1 MRRLF
6 LAALAAASL
15 AIVSDA
21 YSQAQQNFTLINRSG
36 QQIDEVYVS
45 ATSQNQWGR
54 DILGDGVMPSGTRRN
69 ITFPQRTRACRFDL
83 KVVFRGGEPA
93 EARNLD
99 LCSISN
105 VTVGGGGRSASI
117 KDTAPGDPGVG
128 SPGLIPGC
136 TFKGF
141 GRRFQA
147 EQQRQEETNVADR
160 GLMDRD
166 RQNDEAADV
175 EAVQLV
181 LSKQDIGEPEDE
193 IASAQDRRE
202 GEALLISIIPHRSP
216 GDEDGSEEHGNQ
228 CQDTNHTATHTSGDE
243 LVVEVVIGGTS

>member
-69 ITFPQRTRACRFDL
+69 ITFPQRTRACSFDL
-83 KVVFRGGEPA
+83 KVVFRGGEPT

-99 LCSISN
+99 LCTISN
-105 VTVGGGGRSASI
+105 VTVGGGGR
-117 KDTAPGDPGVG
+117 
-128 SPGLIPGC
+128 
-136 TFKGF
+136 
-141 GRRFQA
+141 
-147 EQQRQEETNVADR
+147 
-160 GLMDRD
+160 
-166 RQNDEAADV
+166 
-175 EAVQLV
+175 
-181 LSKQDIGEPEDE
+181 
-193 IASAQDRRE
+193 
-202 GEALLISIIPHRSP
+202 ISV
-216 GDEDGSEEHGNQ
+216 D
-228 CQDTNHTATHTSGDE
+228 
-243 LVVEVVIGGTS
+243 